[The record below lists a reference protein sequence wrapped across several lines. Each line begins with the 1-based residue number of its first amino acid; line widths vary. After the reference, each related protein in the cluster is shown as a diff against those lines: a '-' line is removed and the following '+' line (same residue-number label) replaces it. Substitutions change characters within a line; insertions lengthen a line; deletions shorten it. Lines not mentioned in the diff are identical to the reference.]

1 MPLMPAFRRRKTS
14 AAIVGRLLAGYGELE
29 FLLAFCVGAA
39 DAARIAPKP
48 GQQAGAHRWY
58 HERQAIQDMFRE
70 RGESKRFNRAKKR
83 MNKEFAGAGLKG
95 HYIETMDAMH
105 QCLKIRNL
113 FAHCHWTQSR
123 KRDLFFINLE
133 DAAVTT
139 GPLRLDLFRHADPKT
154 LARLEDYFWYT
165 FECLDYLAKAL
176 AVRTNVMRGP
186 APSRPKRKPPLPKHD
201 ILFPL
206 KSFH

>member
-1 MPLMPAFRRRKTS
+1 
-14 AAIVGRLLAGYGELE
+14 
-29 FLLAFCVGAA
+29 
-39 DAARIAPKP
+39 
-48 GQQAGAHRWY
+48 
-58 HERQAIQDMFRE
+58 MFRE

-95 HYIETMDAMH
+95 DYIETMSAMH

-113 FAHCHWTQSR
+113 FAHCHWAQSK
-123 KRDLFFINLE
+123 KRGLFFINLE
-133 DAAVTT
+133 GAAVAA
-139 GPLRLDLFRHADPKT
+139 GPLTLDAVRHADPKT

-165 FECLDYLAKAL
+165 FVCLDYLAKAL
-176 AVRTNVMRGP
+176 AVKTNVMRGP
-186 APSRPKRKPPLPKHD
+186 APPRPRRKPPLPKHD

>member
-39 DAARIAPKP
+39 DASRTAPEP
-48 GQQAGAHRWY
+48 GQQIGVHRAY
-58 HERQAIQDMFRE
+58 HEHQAIKDMFRE
-70 RGESKRFNRAKKR
+70 RGETNRFNRAKKR
-83 MNKEFAGAGLKG
+83 MNKEFARASMKAD
-95 HYIETMDAMH
+95 YTETMSAMH

-113 FAHCHWTQSR
+113 FAHCHWTQSK
-123 KRDLFFINLE
+123 KRGLFFINLE
-133 DAAVTT
+133 DVAVAT
-139 GPLRLDLFRHADPKT
+139 GPLKLNAFRHADPKT

-176 AVRTNVMRGP
+176 AVKTKVMLGP
-186 APSRPKRKPPLPKHD
+186 APPRPPRKPPLPKHD

>member
-1 MPLMPAFRRRKTS
+1 VPLMPAFRRRKTS

-29 FLLAFCVGAA
+29 LLLAFCVGTANA
-39 DAARIAPKP
+39 SRTTPKP
-48 GQQAGAHRWY
+48 GQQIGEHRIY
-58 HERQAIQDMFRE
+58 HEHQAIKDMFRE
-70 RGESKRFNRAKKR
+70 RGESNRFKTAKKH
-83 MNKEFAGAGLKG
+83 MNKVFAAAGLKG
-95 HYIETMDAMH
+95 DYIETMGAMH

-113 FAHCHWTQSR
+113 FAHCHWAQSK
-123 KRDLFFINLE
+123 KRGLFFINLE
-133 DAAVTT
+133 DAADDA
-139 GPLRLDLFRHADPKT
+139 GPLKLNAFRHADPKV

-176 AVRTNVMRGP
+176 AVKTNVMRGP
-186 APSRPKRKPPLPKHD
+186 APPRPQRKPALPKHD